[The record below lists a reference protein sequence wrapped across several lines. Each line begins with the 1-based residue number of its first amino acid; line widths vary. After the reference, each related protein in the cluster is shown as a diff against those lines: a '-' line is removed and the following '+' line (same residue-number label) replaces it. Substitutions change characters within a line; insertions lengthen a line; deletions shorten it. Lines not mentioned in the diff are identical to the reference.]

1 MVLPNK
7 MEELS
12 RRKEVVMKSSR
23 NFLFAMLVLFVLF
36 CLLQINLPKKFVWSP
51 TFSHVDKQPL
61 GCFVFDSVL
70 TQSLPNGYH
79 VTKKT
84 FFQLDQEHAKEKIS
98 VLMVVN
104 QQDLK
109 QLDVKYL
116 CNIARRGGKV
126 MVVAS
131 SSFDDGRNADTV
143 VGDTVGGGKME
154 EVSVSDDS
162 HENPFVDELERTFK
176 VKIEDGMYFSLRGI
190 LSGLRAHDNDMYD
203 TIYWNN
209 RETMYAVQPY
219 RMFYNMVGGTLF
231 VDSVPKVKRLAYTL
245 STAGYDYKYD
255 SLYVGDFTRFDTIV
269 DKKER
274 IERIDTFAIKKVP
287 AAVSVPY
294 GKGEVIFVSSPL
306 LFTNYGMLEGNTFV
320 YIFRLMSYLADLP
333 VYRTEAYVKTDAM
346 LVAEQS
352 PFREFIKRPPL
363 RWALYLA
370 LLGVV
375 LFMIFTARRRQRVI
389 PIMSKPANRSL
400 EFIQLIGTL
409 YYQRKDH
416 VDLVRKKFKLFAE
429 ELRKTAGVDIS
440 DVNTDDREYLL
451 LAEKTGMNCDRLK
464 KVIRQIRLVLHSE
477 DNISVEEMRS
487 LIDAMDTIVRHAKN
501 G

>member
-1 MVLPNK
+1 MVLQNK

-36 CLLQINLPKKFVWSP
+36 CLLQVNLPKKFVWSP

-98 VLMVVN
+98 VLMVVD

-143 VGDTVGGGKME
+143 V
-154 EVSVSDDS
+154 
-162 HENPFVDELERTFK
+162 VDELERTFK
-176 VKIEDGMYFSLRGI
+176 VKIEDGIYFSLRGI
-190 LSGLRAHDNDMYD
+190 LSGLKAHDNDMYD

-209 RETMYAVQPY
+209 RETMYAAQSY

-274 IERIDTFAIKKVP
+274 IERIDTFAIKKIP
-287 AAVSVPY
+287 TAVSVPY

-389 PIMSKPANRSL
+389 PIISKPANRSL

-451 LAEKTGMNCDRLK
+451 LAEKTGMNSDRLK

-477 DNISVEEMRS
+477 GNISVEEMRS

>member
-36 CLLQINLPKKFVWSP
+36 CLLQVNLPKKFVWSP
-51 TFSHVDKQPL
+51 TFSHVDKQPF

-84 FFQLDQEHAKEKIS
+84 FFQLDQEYAKEKIS
-98 VLMVVN
+98 VLMVVD

-143 VGDTVGGGKME
+143 V
-154 EVSVSDDS
+154 
-162 HENPFVDELERTFK
+162 VDELERTFK
-176 VKIEDGMYFSLRGI
+176 VRIEDGLYFSLRGI
-190 LSGLRAHDNDMYD
+190 LAGLKAHDNDMYD

-209 RETMYAVQPY
+209 RETMYAAQSY

-245 STAGYDYKYD
+245 STAGYDYRQD
-255 SLYVGDFTRFDTIV
+255 SLYVGDFTGFDTIV
-269 DKKER
+269 DEKER
-274 IERIDTFAIKKVP
+274 IERIDTFAIKKIPV
-287 AAVSVPY
+287 AVSVPY

-451 LAEKTGMNCDRLK
+451 LAEKTGMNSDRLK

-477 DNISVEEMRS
+477 GNISVEEMRS

>member
-1 MVLPNK
+1 MVLQNK
-7 MEELS
+7 MEEVS

-36 CLLQINLPKKFVWSP
+36 CLLQVNLPKKFVWSP

-70 TQSLPNGYH
+70 AQSLPNGYH

-143 VGDTVGGGKME
+143 V
-154 EVSVSDDS
+154 
-162 HENPFVDELERTFK
+162 VDELERTFK
-176 VKIEDGMYFSLRGI
+176 VKIEDGIYFSLRGI
-190 LSGLRAHDNDMYD
+190 LNGLRAHDNDMYD

-209 RETMYAVQPY
+209 RETMYAAQSY

-306 LFTNYGMLEGNTFV
+306 LFTNYGMLEGNTSV

-440 DVNTDDREYLL
+440 DVNTDDSEYLL
-451 LAEKTGMNCDRLK
+451 LAEKTGMNSDRLK
-464 KVIRQIRLVLHSE
+464 KVIRQIRLALHSE
-477 DNISVEEMRS
+477 GNISVEEMRS

>member
-36 CLLQINLPKKFVWSP
+36 CLLQVNLPKKFVWSP
-51 TFSHVDKQPL
+51 TFSHVDKQPF

-98 VLMVVN
+98 VLMVVD

-126 MVVAS
+126 MVVTS

-143 VGDTVGGGKME
+143 V
-154 EVSVSDDS
+154 
-162 HENPFVDELERTFK
+162 VDELERTFK
-176 VKIEDGMYFSLRGI
+176 VRIEDGMYFSLRGI
-190 LSGLRAHDNDMYD
+190 LSGLKAHDNDMYD

-209 RETMYAVQPY
+209 RETMYAAQSY

-245 STAGYDYKYD
+245 STAGYDYRQD
-255 SLYVGDFTRFDTIV
+255 SLYVGDFTGFDTIV
-269 DKKER
+269 DEKER

-287 AAVSVPY
+287 TAVSVPY
-294 GKGEVIFVSSPL
+294 GKGELIFVSSPL
-306 LFTNYGMLEGNTFV
+306 LFTNYGMLEGNTSV

-451 LAEKTGMNCDRLK
+451 LAEKTGMNSDRLK

-477 DNISVEEMRS
+477 GNISVEEMRS

>member
-1 MVLPNK
+1 
-7 MEELS
+7 
-12 RRKEVVMKSSR
+12 MKSSR

-36 CLLQINLPKKFVWSP
+36 CLLQVNLPKKFVWSP

-98 VLMVVN
+98 VLMVVD

-143 VGDTVGGGKME
+143 V
-154 EVSVSDDS
+154 
-162 HENPFVDELERTFK
+162 VDELERTFK
-176 VKIEDGMYFSLRGI
+176 VKIEDGLYFSLRGI
-190 LSGLRAHDNDMYD
+190 LSGLKAHDNDMYD

-209 RETMYAVQPY
+209 RETMYAAQSY

-245 STAGYDYKYD
+245 STAGYDYRHD
-255 SLYVGDFTRFDTIV
+255 SLYVGDFTGFDTIV
-269 DKKER
+269 DEKER

-306 LFTNYGMLEGNTFV
+306 LFTNYGMLEGNTSV

-409 YYQRKDH
+409 YYQRKNH

-451 LAEKTGMNCDRLK
+451 LAEKTGMNSDRLK

-477 DNISVEEMRS
+477 GNISVEEMRS

>member
-23 NFLFAMLVLFVLF
+23 NFLFVMLVLFVLF
-36 CLLQINLPKKFVWSP
+36 CLLQVNLPKKFVWSP

-98 VLMVVN
+98 VLMVVD
-104 QQDLK
+104 QQNLK

-143 VGDTVGGGKME
+143 V
-154 EVSVSDDS
+154 
-162 HENPFVDELERTFK
+162 VDELERTFK
-176 VKIEDGMYFSLRGI
+176 VRIEDGMYFSLRGI
-190 LSGLRAHDNDMYD
+190 LAGLKAHDNDMYD

-209 RETMYAVQPY
+209 RETMYAAQPY

-245 STAGYDYKYD
+245 STAGYDYKLD

-274 IERIDTFAIKKVP
+274 IERIDTFAVKKVP
-287 AAVSVPY
+287 TAVSVPY

-451 LAEKTGMNCDRLK
+451 LAEKTGMNSDRLK

-477 DNISVEEMRS
+477 GNISVEEMRS

>member
-1 MVLPNK
+1 
-7 MEELS
+7 
-12 RRKEVVMKSSR
+12 
-23 NFLFAMLVLFVLF
+23 MLVLFVLF
-36 CLLQINLPKKFVWSP
+36 CLLQVNLPKKFVWSP

-98 VLMVVN
+98 VLMVVD

-143 VGDTVGGGKME
+143 V
-154 EVSVSDDS
+154 
-162 HENPFVDELERTFK
+162 VDELERTFK
-176 VKIEDGMYFSLRGI
+176 VKIEDGIYFSLRGI
-190 LSGLRAHDNDMYD
+190 LSGLKAHDNDMYD

-209 RETMYAVQPY
+209 RETMYAAQSY

-274 IERIDTFAIKKVP
+274 IERIDTFAIKKVST
-287 AAVSVPY
+287 AVSVPY

-451 LAEKTGMNCDRLK
+451 LAEKTGMNSDRLK

-477 DNISVEEMRS
+477 GNISVEEMRS

>member
-1 MVLPNK
+1 
-7 MEELS
+7 
-12 RRKEVVMKSSR
+12 MKSSR

-36 CLLQINLPKKFVWSP
+36 CLLQVNLPKKFVWSP
-51 TFSHVDKQPL
+51 TFSHVDKQPF

-98 VLMVVN
+98 VLMVVD
-104 QQDLK
+104 QQNLK

-143 VGDTVGGGKME
+143 V
-154 EVSVSDDS
+154 
-162 HENPFVDELERTFK
+162 VDELERTFK
-176 VKIEDGMYFSLRGI
+176 VRIEDGTYFSLRGI
-190 LSGLRAHDNDMYD
+190 LAGLKAHDNDMYD

-209 RETMYAVQPY
+209 RETMYAAQSY

-245 STAGYDYKYD
+245 STAGYDYRQD
-255 SLYVGDFTRFDTIV
+255 SLYVGDFTGFDTIV
-269 DKKER
+269 DEKER
-274 IERIDTFAIKKVP
+274 IERIDTFAIKKIP
-287 AAVSVPY
+287 TAVSVPY

-451 LAEKTGMNCDRLK
+451 LAEKTGMNSDRLK

-477 DNISVEEMRS
+477 GNISVEEMRS

>member
-1 MVLPNK
+1 
-7 MEELS
+7 
-12 RRKEVVMKSSR
+12 MKSSR

-36 CLLQINLPKKFVWSP
+36 CLLQVNLPKKFVWSP

-98 VLMVVN
+98 VLMVVD

-143 VGDTVGGGKME
+143 V
-154 EVSVSDDS
+154 
-162 HENPFVDELERTFK
+162 VDELERTFK
-176 VKIEDGMYFSLRGI
+176 VRIEDGLYFSLRGI
-190 LSGLRAHDNDMYD
+190 LAGLKAHDNDMYD

-209 RETMYAVQPY
+209 RETMYAAQSY

-245 STAGYDYKYD
+245 STAGYDYRHD

-269 DKKER
+269 DEKER

-287 AAVSVPY
+287 TAVSVPY

-306 LFTNYGMLEGNTFV
+306 LFTNYGMLEGNTSV

-451 LAEKTGMNCDRLK
+451 LAEKTGMNSDRLK

-477 DNISVEEMRS
+477 GNISVEEMRS

>member
-1 MVLPNK
+1 
-7 MEELS
+7 
-12 RRKEVVMKSSR
+12 
-23 NFLFAMLVLFVLF
+23 MLVLFVLF
-36 CLLQINLPKKFVWSP
+36 CLLQVNLPKKFVWSP

-98 VLMVVN
+98 VLMVVD
-104 QQDLK
+104 QQNLK

-143 VGDTVGGGKME
+143 V
-154 EVSVSDDS
+154 
-162 HENPFVDELERTFK
+162 VDELERTFN
-176 VKIEDGMYFSLRGI
+176 VRIEDGTYFSLRGI
-190 LSGLRAHDNDMYD
+190 LAGLKAHDNDMYD

-209 RETMYAVQPY
+209 RETMYAAQSY

-245 STAGYDYKYD
+245 STAGYDYRQD
-255 SLYVGDFTRFDTIV
+255 SLYVGDFTGFDTIV
-269 DKKER
+269 DEKER
-274 IERIDTFAIKKVP
+274 IERIDTFAIKKIPV
-287 AAVSVPY
+287 AVSVPY

-451 LAEKTGMNCDRLK
+451 LAEKTGMNSDRLK

-477 DNISVEEMRS
+477 GNISVEEMRS
-487 LIDAMDTIVRHAKN
+487 LIDSMDTIVRHAKN

>member
-1 MVLPNK
+1 
-7 MEELS
+7 
-12 RRKEVVMKSSR
+12 
-23 NFLFAMLVLFVLF
+23 MLVLFVLF
-36 CLLQINLPKKFVWSP
+36 CLLQVNLPKKFVWSP
-51 TFSHVDKQPL
+51 TFSHVDKQPF

-98 VLMVVN
+98 VLMVVD
-104 QQDLK
+104 QQNLK

-143 VGDTVGGGKME
+143 V
-154 EVSVSDDS
+154 
-162 HENPFVDELERTFK
+162 VDELERTFK
-176 VKIEDGMYFSLRGI
+176 VRIEDGTYFSLRGI
-190 LSGLRAHDNDMYD
+190 LAGLKAHDNDMYD

-209 RETMYAVQPY
+209 RETMYAAQSY

-245 STAGYDYKYD
+245 STAGYDYKHD
-255 SLYVGDFTRFDTIV
+255 SLYVGDFTGFDTIV
-269 DKKER
+269 DEKER

-287 AAVSVPY
+287 TAVSVPY
-294 GKGEVIFVSSPL
+294 GKGEVFFVSSPL

-389 PIMSKPANRSL
+389 PILSKPANRSL

-451 LAEKTGMNCDRLK
+451 LAEKTGMNSDRLK

-477 DNISVEEMRS
+477 GNISVEEMRS

>member
-36 CLLQINLPKKFVWSP
+36 CLLQVNLPKKFVWSP

-84 FFQLDQEHAKEKIS
+84 FFQLDQEHAKERIS
-98 VLMVVN
+98 VLMVVD

-143 VGDTVGGGKME
+143 V
-154 EVSVSDDS
+154 
-162 HENPFVDELERTFK
+162 VDELERTFK
-176 VKIEDGMYFSLRGI
+176 VRIEDGTYFSLRGI

-209 RETMYAVQPY
+209 RETMYAAQPY
-219 RMFYNMVGGTLF
+219 KMFYNMVGGTLF

-245 STAGYDYKYD
+245 STAGYDYKHD
-255 SLYVGDFTRFDTIV
+255 SLYVGDFTGFDTIV
-269 DKKER
+269 DEKER
-274 IERIDTFAIKKVP
+274 IERIDTFAIKKIPV
-287 AAVSVPY
+287 AVSVPY

-306 LFTNYGMLEGNTFV
+306 LFTNYGMLEGNTSV

-451 LAEKTGMNCDRLK
+451 LAEKTGMNSDRLK

-477 DNISVEEMRS
+477 GNISVEEMRS

>member
-12 RRKEVVMKSSR
+12 RRKEVVMKSSH

-36 CLLQINLPKKFVWSP
+36 CLLQVNLPKKFVWSP

-98 VLMVVN
+98 VLMVVD
-104 QQDLK
+104 QQNLK

-131 SSFDDGRNADTV
+131 SSFDDGRNTDTV
-143 VGDTVGGGKME
+143 V
-154 EVSVSDDS
+154 
-162 HENPFVDELERTFK
+162 VDELERTFK
-176 VKIEDGMYFSLRGI
+176 VRIEDGTYFSLRGI
-190 LSGLRAHDNDMYD
+190 LSGLKAHDNDMYD

-209 RETMYAVQPY
+209 RETMYAAQSY

-245 STAGYDYKYD
+245 STAGYDYRHD
-255 SLYVGDFTRFDTIV
+255 SLYVGDFTSFDTIV
-269 DKKER
+269 DEKER

-287 AAVSVPY
+287 TAVSVPY

-451 LAEKTGMNCDRLK
+451 LAEKTGMNSDRLK

-477 DNISVEEMRS
+477 GNISVEEMRS

>member
-1 MVLPNK
+1 MVLQNK
-7 MEELS
+7 MEEVS

-36 CLLQINLPKKFVWSP
+36 CLLQVNLPKKFVWSP

-70 TQSLPNGYH
+70 AQSLPNGYH

-143 VGDTVGGGKME
+143 VV
-154 EVSVSDDS
+154 
-162 HENPFVDELERTFK
+162 NELERTFK

-190 LSGLRAHDNDMYD
+190 FAGLKAHDNDMYD

-209 RETMYAVQPY
+209 RETMYAAQSY

-245 STAGYDYKYD
+245 STAGYDYKHD

-440 DVNTDDREYLL
+440 DVNTDDGEYLL
-451 LAEKTGMNCDRLK
+451 LAEKTGMNSDRLK

-477 DNISVEEMRS
+477 GNISVEEMRS

>member
-1 MVLPNK
+1 MVLQNK

-36 CLLQINLPKKFVWSP
+36 CLLQVNLPKKFVWSP

-98 VLMVVN
+98 VLMVVD
-104 QQDLK
+104 QQNLK

-143 VGDTVGGGKME
+143 V
-154 EVSVSDDS
+154 
-162 HENPFVDELERTFK
+162 VDELERTFK
-176 VKIEDGMYFSLRGI
+176 VKIEDGIYFSLRGI
-190 LSGLRAHDNDMYD
+190 LSGLKAHDNDMYD

-209 RETMYAVQPY
+209 RETMYAAQSY

-274 IERIDTFAIKKVP
+274 IERIDTFAIKKIP
-287 AAVSVPY
+287 TAVSVPY

-416 VDLVRKKFKLFAE
+416 GDLVRKKFKLFAE

-451 LAEKTGMNCDRLK
+451 LAEKTGMNSDRLK

-477 DNISVEEMRS
+477 GNISVEEMRS

>member
-1 MVLPNK
+1 
-7 MEELS
+7 
-12 RRKEVVMKSSR
+12 MKSSR

-36 CLLQINLPKKFVWSP
+36 CLLQVNLPKKFVWSP

-98 VLMVVN
+98 VLMVVD

-143 VGDTVGGGKME
+143 V
-154 EVSVSDDS
+154 
-162 HENPFVDELERTFK
+162 VDELERTFK
-176 VKIEDGMYFSLRGI
+176 VKIEDGIYFSLRGI
-190 LSGLRAHDNDMYD
+190 LSGLKAHDNDMYD

-209 RETMYAVQPY
+209 RETMYAAQPY

-245 STAGYDYKYD
+245 STAGYDYKHD

-287 AAVSVPY
+287 TAVSVPY

-320 YIFRLMSYLADLP
+320 YIFRLMSCLADLP

-451 LAEKTGMNCDRLK
+451 LAEKTGMNSDRLK

-477 DNISVEEMRS
+477 GNISVEEMRS

>member
-1 MVLPNK
+1 
-7 MEELS
+7 
-12 RRKEVVMKSSR
+12 MKSSR

-36 CLLQINLPKKFVWSP
+36 CLLQVNLPKKFVWSP

-98 VLMVVN
+98 VLMVVD

-143 VGDTVGGGKME
+143 V
-154 EVSVSDDS
+154 
-162 HENPFVDELERTFK
+162 VDELERTFK
-176 VKIEDGMYFSLRGI
+176 VRIEDGLYFSLRGI
-190 LSGLRAHDNDMYD
+190 LAGLKAHDNDMYD

-209 RETMYAVQPY
+209 RETMYAAQSY

-245 STAGYDYKYD
+245 STAGYDYKHD

-274 IERIDTFAIKKVP
+274 IERIDTFAIKKIPV
-287 AAVSVPY
+287 AVSVPY

-451 LAEKTGMNCDRLK
+451 LAEKTGMNSDRLK

-477 DNISVEEMRS
+477 GNISVEEMRS

>member
-1 MVLPNK
+1 MVLQNK
-7 MEELS
+7 MEEFP

-36 CLLQINLPKKFVWSP
+36 CLLQVNLPKKFVWSP

-61 GCFVFDSVL
+61 GCFVFDSVVA
-70 TQSLPNGYH
+70 QSLPNGYH

-84 FFQLDQEHAKEKIS
+84 FFQLDQEHPKEKIS
-98 VLMVVN
+98 VLMVVD
-104 QQDLK
+104 QQNLK

-131 SSFDDGRNADTV
+131 GSFDDGRNADTV
-143 VGDTVGGGKME
+143 V
-154 EVSVSDDS
+154 
-162 HENPFVDELERTFK
+162 VDELERTFK
-176 VKIEDGMYFSLRGI
+176 VRIEDGTYFSLRGI
-190 LSGLRAHDNDMYD
+190 LAGLKAHDNDMYD

-209 RETMYAVQPY
+209 RETMYAAQPY

-245 STAGYDYKYD
+245 STAGYDYRHD
-255 SLYVGDFTRFDTIV
+255 SLYVGDFTGFDTIV
-269 DKKER
+269 DEKER
-274 IERIDTFAIKKVP
+274 IERIDTFAIKKIPV
-287 AAVSVPY
+287 AVSVPY

-451 LAEKTGMNCDRLK
+451 LAEKTGMNSDRLK

-477 DNISVEEMRS
+477 GNISVEEMRS
-487 LIDAMDTIVRHAKN
+487 LIDAMDAIVSHAKN

>member
-1 MVLPNK
+1 
-7 MEELS
+7 
-12 RRKEVVMKSSR
+12 MKSSR

-36 CLLQINLPKKFVWSP
+36 CLLQVNLPKKFVWSP

-98 VLMVVN
+98 VLMVVD

-143 VGDTVGGGKME
+143 V
-154 EVSVSDDS
+154 
-162 HENPFVDELERTFK
+162 VDELERTFK
-176 VKIEDGMYFSLRGI
+176 VKIEDGIYFSLRGI
-190 LSGLRAHDNDMYD
+190 LSGLKAHDNDMYD

-209 RETMYAVQPY
+209 RETMYAAQSY

-274 IERIDTFAIKKVP
+274 IERIDTFAIKKIP
-287 AAVSVPY
+287 TAVSVPY

-389 PIMSKPANRSL
+389 PIISKPANRSL

-451 LAEKTGMNCDRLK
+451 LAEKTGMNSDRLK

-477 DNISVEEMRS
+477 GNISVEEMRS

>member
-1 MVLPNK
+1 
-7 MEELS
+7 
-12 RRKEVVMKSSR
+12 
-23 NFLFAMLVLFVLF
+23 MLVLFVLF
-36 CLLQINLPKKFVWSP
+36 CLLQVNLPKKFVWSP

-98 VLMVVN
+98 VLMVVD
-104 QQDLK
+104 QQNLK

-131 SSFDDGRNADTV
+131 GSFDDGRNADTV
-143 VGDTVGGGKME
+143 V
-154 EVSVSDDS
+154 
-162 HENPFVDELERTFK
+162 VDELERTFK
-176 VKIEDGMYFSLRGI
+176 VRIEDGTYFSLRGI
-190 LSGLRAHDNDMYD
+190 LAGLKAHDNDMYD

-209 RETMYAVQPY
+209 RETMYAAQSY

-245 STAGYDYKYD
+245 STAGYDYKHD

-287 AAVSVPY
+287 VAVSVPY

-320 YIFRLMSYLADLP
+320 YIFRLMSYLTDLP

-451 LAEKTGMNCDRLK
+451 LAEKTGMNSDRLK

-477 DNISVEEMRS
+477 GNISVEEMRS

>member
-1 MVLPNK
+1 
-7 MEELS
+7 
-12 RRKEVVMKSSR
+12 MKSSR

-36 CLLQINLPKKFVWSP
+36 CLLQVNLPKKFVWSP

-98 VLMVVN
+98 VLMVMD

-109 QLDVKYL
+109 RLDVKYL

-126 MVVAS
+126 MVVVS

-143 VGDTVGGGKME
+143 V
-154 EVSVSDDS
+154 
-162 HENPFVDELERTFK
+162 VDELERTFK
-176 VKIEDGMYFSLRGI
+176 VKIEDGIYFSLRGI

-209 RETMYAVQPY
+209 RETMYAAQSY

-245 STAGYDYKYD
+245 STAGYDYKHD

-274 IERIDTFAIKKVP
+274 IERIDTSAIKKIPV
-287 AAVSVPY
+287 AVSVPY

-306 LFTNYGMLEGNTFV
+306 LFTNYGMLEGNTSV
-320 YIFRLMSYLADLP
+320 YIFRLISYLADLP

-451 LAEKTGMNCDRLK
+451 LSEKTGMNSDRLK

-477 DNISVEEMRS
+477 GNISVEEMRS

>member
-1 MVLPNK
+1 
-7 MEELS
+7 
-12 RRKEVVMKSSR
+12 MKSSR
-23 NFLFAMLVLFVLF
+23 NFLFVMLALFVLF
-36 CLLQINLPKKFVWSP
+36 CLLQVNLPKKFVWSP

-98 VLMVVN
+98 VLMVVD
-104 QQDLK
+104 QQNLK

-143 VGDTVGGGKME
+143 V
-154 EVSVSDDS
+154 
-162 HENPFVDELERTFK
+162 VDELERTFN
-176 VKIEDGMYFSLRGI
+176 VRIEDGTYFSLRGI
-190 LSGLRAHDNDMYD
+190 LAGLKAHDNDMYD

-209 RETMYAVQPY
+209 RETMYAAQSY

-245 STAGYDYKYD
+245 STAGYDYKHD
-255 SLYVGDFTRFDTIV
+255 SLYVGDFTGFDTIV
-269 DKKER
+269 DEKER
-274 IERIDTFAIKKVP
+274 IERIDTFAIKKIPV
-287 AAVSVPY
+287 AVSVPY

-440 DVNTDDREYLL
+440 DVNTDDREYQL

-477 DNISVEEMRS
+477 GNISVEEMRS

>member
-1 MVLPNK
+1 
-7 MEELS
+7 
-12 RRKEVVMKSSR
+12 
-23 NFLFAMLVLFVLF
+23 MLVLFVLF
-36 CLLQINLPKKFVWSP
+36 CLLQVNLPKKFVWSP

-98 VLMVVN
+98 VLMVVD
-104 QQDLK
+104 QQNLK

-131 SSFDDGRNADTV
+131 GSFDDGRNADTV
-143 VGDTVGGGKME
+143 V
-154 EVSVSDDS
+154 
-162 HENPFVDELERTFK
+162 VDELERTFN
-176 VKIEDGMYFSLRGI
+176 VRIEDGTYFSLRGI
-190 LSGLRAHDNDMYD
+190 LAGLKAHDNDMYD

-209 RETMYAVQPY
+209 RETMYAAQSY

-245 STAGYDYKYD
+245 STAGYDYRHD
-255 SLYVGDFTRFDTIV
+255 SLYVGDFTSFDTIV
-269 DKKER
+269 DEKER
-274 IERIDTFAIKKVP
+274 IERIDTFAIKKIP
-287 AAVSVPY
+287 TAVSVPY

-306 LFTNYGMLEGNTFV
+306 LFTNYGMLEGNTSV
-320 YIFRLMSYLADLP
+320 YIFRLMSYLVDLP

-451 LAEKTGMNCDRLK
+451 LAEKTGMNSDRLK

-477 DNISVEEMRS
+477 GNISVEEMRS

>member
-1 MVLPNK
+1 MVLQNK
-7 MEELS
+7 MEEVS

-36 CLLQINLPKKFVWSP
+36 CLLQVNLPKKFVWSP

-98 VLMVVN
+98 VLMVVD
-104 QQDLK
+104 QQNLK

-131 SSFDDGRNADTV
+131 GSFDDGRNADTV
-143 VGDTVGGGKME
+143 V
-154 EVSVSDDS
+154 
-162 HENPFVDELERTFK
+162 VDELERTFK
-176 VKIEDGMYFSLRGI
+176 VKIEDGMFFSLRGI
-190 LSGLRAHDNDMYD
+190 LAGLKAHDNDMYD

-209 RETMYAVQPY
+209 RETMYAAQSY

-274 IERIDTFAIKKVP
+274 IERIDTFAIKKIP

-416 VDLVRKKFKLFAE
+416 VNLVRKKFKLFAE

-451 LAEKTGMNCDRLK
+451 LAEKTGMNSDRLK

-477 DNISVEEMRS
+477 GNISVEEMRS

>member
-1 MVLPNK
+1 
-7 MEELS
+7 
-12 RRKEVVMKSSR
+12 MKSSR

-36 CLLQINLPKKFVWSP
+36 CLLQVNLPKKFVWSP
-51 TFSHVDKQPL
+51 TFSHVDKQPF

-98 VLMVVN
+98 VLMVVD
-104 QQDLK
+104 QQNLK

-143 VGDTVGGGKME
+143 V
-154 EVSVSDDS
+154 
-162 HENPFVDELERTFK
+162 VDELERTFK
-176 VKIEDGMYFSLRGI
+176 VRIEDGMYFSLRGI
-190 LSGLRAHDNDMYD
+190 LAGLKAHDNDMYD

-209 RETMYAVQPY
+209 RETMYAAQSY

-245 STAGYDYKYD
+245 STAGYDYKHD
-255 SLYVGDFTRFDTIV
+255 SLYVGDFTSFDTIV

-306 LFTNYGMLEGNTFV
+306 LFTNYGMLEGNTSV

-451 LAEKTGMNCDRLK
+451 LAEKTGMNSDRLK

-477 DNISVEEMRS
+477 GNISVEEMRS

>member
-36 CLLQINLPKKFVWSP
+36 CLLQVNLPKKFVWSP

-98 VLMVVN
+98 VLMVVD
-104 QQDLK
+104 QQNLK

-131 SSFDDGRNADTV
+131 SSFDDCRNADTV
-143 VGDTVGGGKME
+143 V
-154 EVSVSDDS
+154 
-162 HENPFVDELERTFK
+162 VDELERTFK
-176 VKIEDGMYFSLRGI
+176 VKIEDGIYFSLRGI
-190 LSGLRAHDNDMYD
+190 LSGLKAHDNDMYD

-209 RETMYAVQPY
+209 RETMYAAQSY

-274 IERIDTFAIKKVP
+274 IERIDTFAIKKIP
-287 AAVSVPY
+287 TAVSVPY

-416 VDLVRKKFKLFAE
+416 VNLVRKKFKLFAE

-451 LAEKTGMNCDRLK
+451 LAEKTGMNSDRLK

-477 DNISVEEMRS
+477 GNISVEEMRS

>member
-1 MVLPNK
+1 
-7 MEELS
+7 
-12 RRKEVVMKSSR
+12 MKSSR

-36 CLLQINLPKKFVWSP
+36 CLLQVNLPKKFVWSP

-98 VLMVVN
+98 VLMVVD

-131 SSFDDGRNADTV
+131 SSLDDGRNADTV
-143 VGDTVGGGKME
+143 V
-154 EVSVSDDS
+154 
-162 HENPFVDELERTFK
+162 VDELERTFK
-176 VKIEDGMYFSLRGI
+176 VRIEDGMYFSLRGI
-190 LSGLRAHDNDMYD
+190 LAGLKAHDNDMYD

-209 RETMYAVQPY
+209 RETMYAAQPY

-274 IERIDTFAIKKVP
+274 IERIDTFAIKKIPV
-287 AAVSVPY
+287 AVSVPY

-306 LFTNYGMLEGNTFV
+306 LFTNYGMLEGNTSV

-370 LLGVV
+370 LLGVA

-451 LAEKTGMNCDRLK
+451 LAEKTGMNSDRLK

-477 DNISVEEMRS
+477 GNISVEEMRS

>member
-1 MVLPNK
+1 
-7 MEELS
+7 
-12 RRKEVVMKSSR
+12 MKSSR

-36 CLLQINLPKKFVWSP
+36 CLLQVNLPKKFVWSP
-51 TFSHVDKQPL
+51 TFSHVDKQPF

-98 VLMVVN
+98 VLMVVD
-104 QQDLK
+104 QQNLK
-109 QLDVKYL
+109 QLDVKCL

-143 VGDTVGGGKME
+143 V
-154 EVSVSDDS
+154 
-162 HENPFVDELERTFK
+162 VDELERTFK
-176 VKIEDGMYFSLRGI
+176 VKIEDGTYFSLRGI
-190 LSGLRAHDNDMYD
+190 LAGLKAHDNDMYD

-209 RETMYAVQPY
+209 RETMYAAQSY

-245 STAGYDYKYD
+245 STAGYDYKHD
-255 SLYVGDFTRFDTIV
+255 SLYVGDFTGFDTIV
-269 DKKER
+269 DEKER

-287 AAVSVPY
+287 TAVSVPY

-451 LAEKTGMNCDRLK
+451 LAEKTGMNSDRLK

-477 DNISVEEMRS
+477 GNISVEEMRS
-487 LIDAMDTIVRHAKN
+487 LIDAMDTIIRHAKN

>member
-1 MVLPNK
+1 
-7 MEELS
+7 
-12 RRKEVVMKSSR
+12 MKSSR

-36 CLLQINLPKKFVWSP
+36 CLLQVNLPKKFVWSP
-51 TFSHVDKQPL
+51 TFSHVDKQPF

-98 VLMVVN
+98 VLMVVD

-143 VGDTVGGGKME
+143 V
-154 EVSVSDDS
+154 
-162 HENPFVDELERTFK
+162 VDELERTFK
-176 VKIEDGMYFSLRGI
+176 VRIEDGIYFSLRGI
-190 LSGLRAHDNDMYD
+190 LSGLKAHDNDMYD

-209 RETMYAVQPY
+209 RETMYAAQSY

-245 STAGYDYKYD
+245 STAGYDYKLD
-255 SLYVGDFTRFDTIV
+255 SLYVGDFTGFDTIV
-269 DKKER
+269 DEKER

-287 AAVSVPY
+287 TAVSVPY

-306 LFTNYGMLEGNTFV
+306 LFTNYGMLEGNTSV

-451 LAEKTGMNCDRLK
+451 LAEKTGMNSDRLK

-477 DNISVEEMRS
+477 GNISVEEMRS

>member
-1 MVLPNK
+1 
-7 MEELS
+7 
-12 RRKEVVMKSSR
+12 MKSSR

-36 CLLQINLPKKFVWSP
+36 CLLQVNLPKKFVWSP

-98 VLMVVN
+98 VLMVVD
-104 QQDLK
+104 QQNLK

-143 VGDTVGGGKME
+143 V
-154 EVSVSDDS
+154 
-162 HENPFVDELERTFK
+162 VDELERTFK
-176 VKIEDGMYFSLRGI
+176 VKIEDGIYFSLRGI
-190 LSGLRAHDNDMYD
+190 LSGLKAHDNDMYD

-209 RETMYAVQPY
+209 RETMYAAQSY

-287 AAVSVPY
+287 TAVSVPY

-416 VDLVRKKFKLFAE
+416 GDLVRKKFKLFAE

-451 LAEKTGMNCDRLK
+451 LAEKTGMNSDRLK

-477 DNISVEEMRS
+477 GNISVEEMRS

>member
-1 MVLPNK
+1 
-7 MEELS
+7 
-12 RRKEVVMKSSR
+12 MKSSR

-36 CLLQINLPKKFVWSP
+36 CLLQVNLPKKFVWSP

-98 VLMVVN
+98 VLMVVD

-131 SSFDDGRNADTV
+131 SSLDDGRNADTV
-143 VGDTVGGGKME
+143 V
-154 EVSVSDDS
+154 
-162 HENPFVDELERTFK
+162 VDELERTFK
-176 VKIEDGMYFSLRGI
+176 VRIEDGLYFSLRGI
-190 LSGLRAHDNDMYD
+190 LAGLKAHDNDMYD

-209 RETMYAVQPY
+209 RETMYAAQSY

-245 STAGYDYKYD
+245 STAGYDYKHD

-451 LAEKTGMNCDRLK
+451 LAEKTGMNSDRLK

-477 DNISVEEMRS
+477 GNISVEEMRS

>member
-1 MVLPNK
+1 
-7 MEELS
+7 
-12 RRKEVVMKSSR
+12 MKSSR

-36 CLLQINLPKKFVWSP
+36 CLLQVNLPKKFVWSP
-51 TFSHVDKQPL
+51 TFSHVDKQPF

-98 VLMVVN
+98 VLMVVD

-143 VGDTVGGGKME
+143 V
-154 EVSVSDDS
+154 
-162 HENPFVDELERTFK
+162 VDELERTFN
-176 VKIEDGMYFSLRGI
+176 VRIEDGTYFSLRGI
-190 LSGLRAHDNDMYD
+190 LAGLKAHDNDMYD

-209 RETMYAVQPY
+209 RETMYAAQSY

-245 STAGYDYKYD
+245 STAGYDYKLD

-269 DKKER
+269 DEKER
-274 IERIDTFAIKKVP
+274 IERIDTFAIKKIP
-287 AAVSVPY
+287 TAVSVPY

-451 LAEKTGMNCDRLK
+451 LAEKTGMNSDRLK

-477 DNISVEEMRS
+477 GNISVEEMRS

>member
-1 MVLPNK
+1 
-7 MEELS
+7 
-12 RRKEVVMKSSR
+12 MKSSR

-36 CLLQINLPKKFVWSP
+36 CLLQVNLPKKFVWSP

-98 VLMVVN
+98 VLMVVD

-109 QLDVKYL
+109 RLDVKYL

-143 VGDTVGGGKME
+143 V
-154 EVSVSDDS
+154 
-162 HENPFVDELERTFK
+162 VDELERTFK
-176 VKIEDGMYFSLRGI
+176 VRIEDGTYFSLRGI
-190 LSGLRAHDNDMYD
+190 LSGLKAHDNDMYD

-209 RETMYAVQPY
+209 RETMYAAQSY

-245 STAGYDYKYD
+245 STAGYDYKLD
-255 SLYVGDFTRFDTIV
+255 SLYVGDFTGFDTIV
-269 DKKER
+269 DEKER

-287 AAVSVPY
+287 TAVSVPY

-306 LFTNYGMLEGNTFV
+306 LFTNYGMLEGNTSV

-451 LAEKTGMNCDRLK
+451 LAEKTGMNSDRLK

-477 DNISVEEMRS
+477 GNISVEEMRS

>member
-1 MVLPNK
+1 
-7 MEELS
+7 
-12 RRKEVVMKSSR
+12 
-23 NFLFAMLVLFVLF
+23 MLVLFVLF
-36 CLLQINLPKKFVWSP
+36 CLLQVNLPKKFVWSP

-98 VLMVVN
+98 VLMVVD

-109 QLDVKYL
+109 RLDVKYL

-143 VGDTVGGGKME
+143 V
-154 EVSVSDDS
+154 
-162 HENPFVDELERTFK
+162 VDELERTFK
-176 VKIEDGMYFSLRGI
+176 VKIEDGIYFSLRGI

-209 RETMYAVQPY
+209 RETMYAAQSY

-274 IERIDTFAIKKVP
+274 IERIDTFAIKKIP

-440 DVNTDDREYLL
+440 DVNTDDSEYLL

-477 DNISVEEMRS
+477 GNISVEEMRS

>member
-1 MVLPNK
+1 
-7 MEELS
+7 
-12 RRKEVVMKSSR
+12 MKSSR

-36 CLLQINLPKKFVWSP
+36 CLLQVNLPKKFVWSP

-98 VLMVVN
+98 VLMVVD
-104 QQDLK
+104 QQNLK

-143 VGDTVGGGKME
+143 V
-154 EVSVSDDS
+154 
-162 HENPFVDELERTFK
+162 VDELERTFK
-176 VKIEDGMYFSLRGI
+176 VRIEDGLYFSLRGI
-190 LSGLRAHDNDMYD
+190 LAGLKAHDNDMYD

-209 RETMYAVQPY
+209 RETLYAAQSY

-245 STAGYDYKYD
+245 STAGYDYKHD

-269 DKKER
+269 DEKER

-287 AAVSVPY
+287 TAVSVPY

-306 LFTNYGMLEGNTFV
+306 LFTNYGMLEGNTSV

-451 LAEKTGMNCDRLK
+451 LAEKTGMNSDRLK

-477 DNISVEEMRS
+477 GNISVEEMRS

>member
-1 MVLPNK
+1 
-7 MEELS
+7 
-12 RRKEVVMKSSR
+12 MKSSR

-36 CLLQINLPKKFVWSP
+36 CLLQVNLPKKFVWSP
-51 TFSHVDKQPL
+51 TFSHVDKQPF

-98 VLMVVN
+98 VLMVVD
-104 QQDLK
+104 QQNLK

-143 VGDTVGGGKME
+143 V
-154 EVSVSDDS
+154 
-162 HENPFVDELERTFK
+162 VDELERTFK
-176 VKIEDGMYFSLRGI
+176 VRIEDGMYFSLRGI
-190 LSGLRAHDNDMYD
+190 LAGLKAHDNDMYD

-209 RETMYAVQPY
+209 RETMYAAQPY
-219 RMFYNMVGGTLF
+219 KMFYNMVGGTLF

-245 STAGYDYKYD
+245 STAGYDYKHD

-269 DKKER
+269 DEKER

-287 AAVSVPY
+287 TAVSVPY

-363 RWALYLA
+363 RWALYLS

-389 PIMSKPANRSL
+389 PIISKPANRSL

-451 LAEKTGMNCDRLK
+451 LAEKTGMNSDRLK

-477 DNISVEEMRS
+477 GNISVEEMRS

>member
-1 MVLPNK
+1 
-7 MEELS
+7 
-12 RRKEVVMKSSR
+12 MKSSR

-36 CLLQINLPKKFVWSP
+36 CLLQVNLPKKFVWSP

-98 VLMVVN
+98 VLMVVDQHN
-104 QQDLK
+104 LK

-143 VGDTVGGGKME
+143 V
-154 EVSVSDDS
+154 
-162 HENPFVDELERTFK
+162 VDELERTFK
-176 VKIEDGMYFSLRGI
+176 VRIEDGLYFSLRGI
-190 LSGLRAHDNDMYD
+190 LAGLKAHDNDMYD

-209 RETMYAVQPY
+209 RETMYAAQSY

-245 STAGYDYKYD
+245 STAGYDYRQD
-255 SLYVGDFTRFDTIV
+255 SLYVGDFTGFDTIV
-269 DKKER
+269 DEKER

-287 AAVSVPY
+287 TAVSVPY

-306 LFTNYGMLEGNTFV
+306 LFTNYGMLEGNTSV

-440 DVNTDDREYLL
+440 DVNTDDREYQL
-451 LAEKTGMNCDRLK
+451 LAEKTGMNSDRLK

-477 DNISVEEMRS
+477 GNISVEEMRS

>member
-36 CLLQINLPKKFVWSP
+36 CLLQVNLPKKFVWSP
-51 TFSHVDKQPL
+51 TFSHVDKQPF

-98 VLMVVN
+98 VLMVVD
-104 QQDLK
+104 QQNLK

-131 SSFDDGRNADTV
+131 SSLDDGRNADTV
-143 VGDTVGGGKME
+143 V
-154 EVSVSDDS
+154 
-162 HENPFVDELERTFK
+162 VDELERTFK
-176 VKIEDGMYFSLRGI
+176 VRIEDGIYFSLRGI
-190 LSGLRAHDNDMYD
+190 LSGLKAHDNDMYD

-209 RETMYAVQPY
+209 RETMYAAQSY

-245 STAGYDYKYD
+245 STAGYDYKLD
-255 SLYVGDFTRFDTIV
+255 SLYVGDFTGFDTIV
-269 DKKER
+269 DEKER

-287 AAVSVPY
+287 TAVSVPY

-306 LFTNYGMLEGNTFV
+306 LFTNYGMLEGNTSV

-451 LAEKTGMNCDRLK
+451 LAEKTGMNSDRLK

-477 DNISVEEMRS
+477 GNISVEEMRS

>member
-36 CLLQINLPKKFVWSP
+36 CLLQVNLPKKFVWSP
-51 TFSHVDKQPL
+51 TFSHVDKQPF

-98 VLMVVN
+98 VLMVVD

-143 VGDTVGGGKME
+143 V
-154 EVSVSDDS
+154 
-162 HENPFVDELERTFK
+162 VDELERTFK
-176 VKIEDGMYFSLRGI
+176 VRIEDGMYFSLRGI
-190 LSGLRAHDNDMYD
+190 LAGLKAHDNDMYD

-209 RETMYAVQPY
+209 RETMYAAQSY

-245 STAGYDYKYD
+245 STTGYDYKLD
-255 SLYVGDFTRFDTIV
+255 SLYVGDFTGFDTIV
-269 DKKER
+269 DEKER

-287 AAVSVPY
+287 TAVSVPY

-306 LFTNYGMLEGNTFV
+306 LFTNYGMLEGNTSV

-333 VYRTEAYVKTDAM
+333 VYRTEAYVKTNAM

-451 LAEKTGMNCDRLK
+451 LAEKTGMNSDRLK

-477 DNISVEEMRS
+477 GNISVEEMRS